1 MMKGWRLLTF
11 VLIGALLAVAAP
23 RVGLMAGMVAHHG
36 GMLADTSAMGDCPHV
51 PADPACAA
59 DGVSDGSACALAC
72 ALPALAL
79 AGDGGPL
86 GVVSPSSLAM
96 PRGFNRPLGRLSAP
110 DPQPPRA

>member
-72 ALPALAL
+72 ALPALAD
-79 AGDGGPL
+79 DGGQL
-86 GVVSPSSLAM
+86 GIVARLSLAT
-96 PRGFNRPLGRLSAP
+96 PRDVARTIGRSSAP